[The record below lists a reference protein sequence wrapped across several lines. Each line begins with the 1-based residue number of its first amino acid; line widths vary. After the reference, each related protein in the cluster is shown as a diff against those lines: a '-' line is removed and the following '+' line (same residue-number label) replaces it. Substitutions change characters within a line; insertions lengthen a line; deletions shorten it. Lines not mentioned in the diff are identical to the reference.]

1 MLNFVALKQ
10 SVTQPGHDPYV
21 PQDAPVSA
29 SKTQAPGKL
38 STPGAQDMA
47 AAPQL
52 APTQRFQ
59 DPQRPAPRAGLPA
72 RTTKENQSAPVYE
85 HMENE
90 DVVVRA
96 PQETRAGPLPPTNRP
111 MTSPPRQHSYMPQGE
126 QRQRFPSSRII
137 MPGPVVDAASSVI
150 GAIERIG
157 QSHPARPSTAA
168 PQREAPREEIRMRDS
183 FLDRAHDA
191 IVNNTPDILTDMPRE
206 GRINPDSA
214 RPTPR
219 AGLDIMGGARRMM
232 SGMRD
237 RVDDILGGPARTDA
251 QGNQVRQQTATDR
264 PLAPGTE
271 RGPMGR
277 ATIPPPGA
285 PPRRPSVNR
294 QPAPAA
300 TETVPLDY
308 EVGPSGGQSYSRWG
322 EPADAPET
330 NSPYIRP
337 QPNPQYFN
345 PPPRR

>member
-21 PQDAPVSA
+21 PQDAPVSTN
-29 SKTQAPGKL
+29 KMQAPGKL
-38 STPGAQDMA
+38 STPGTQDMA

-72 RTTKENQSAPVYE
+72 RTTKENQSAPIYE

-96 PQETRAGPLPPTNRP
+96 PQETRAGPLPPTNRQ
-111 MTSPPRQHSYMPQGE
+111 MTSPPRQHPYMPQGE
-126 QRQRFPSSRII
+126 QRQRFPSSRIT
-137 MPGPVVDAASSVI
+137 MPAPVVDAFSNVI
-150 GAIERIG
+150 SAVERIG
-157 QSHPARPSTAA
+157 QSQPARPSTAA

-237 RVDDILGGPARTDA
+237 RIDDILGGPAQTDP
-251 QGNQVRQQTATDR
+251 QGNQVRQQMSTDR

-277 ATIPPPGA
+277 ASIPPPGA

-294 QPAPAA
+294 QAAP
-300 TETVPLDY
+300 TEAPPEEFIYSEPDEGDQGWVRRN
-308 EVGPSGGQSYSRWG
+308 GQWV
-322 EPADAPET
+322 
-330 NSPYIRP
+330 
-337 QPNPQYFN
+337 QP
-345 PPPRR
+345 R